1 MTRCNEHFQVKT
13 CGQRGVLWDTLMHYY
28 FHNSILFVC
37 LFVCLFSFEGEVAGA
52 EGGCEELGS

>member
-1 MTRCNEHFQVKT
+1 
-13 CGQRGVLWDTLMHYY
+13 MHYY